1 MARITKPLTN
11 TEIERAK
18 PKEKEYTLS
27 DGQGLYLLI
36 KPSGSRL
43 WRFNYY
49 QPFSN
54 PRKRVL
60 LSVGKYPNIS
70 LSQARKTR
78 DEYLTLLAQ
87 DIDPQQYRK

>member
-43 WRFNYY
+43 W
-49 QPFSN
+49 
-54 PRKRVL
+54 
-60 LSVGKYPNIS
+60 
-70 LSQARKTR
+70 
-78 DEYLTLLAQ
+78 
-87 DIDPQQYRK
+87 